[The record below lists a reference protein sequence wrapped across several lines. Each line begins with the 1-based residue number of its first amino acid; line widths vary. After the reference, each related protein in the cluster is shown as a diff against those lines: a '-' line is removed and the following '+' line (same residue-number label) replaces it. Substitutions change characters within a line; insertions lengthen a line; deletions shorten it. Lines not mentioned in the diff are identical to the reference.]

1 MAWLLFCLVVVATA
15 LTLLVV
21 PDGEARCRFAVTRGP
36 SYAADESHPCDSG
49 PLRQSAMTIAVAIK
63 IGQYDD

>member
-1 MAWLLFCLVVVATA
+1 MAWLLLCLVVVATA

-49 PLRQSAMTIAVAIK
+49 PFGSQR
-63 IGQYDD
+63 